1 MAIEIAAISTIIG
14 IIKDL
19 VSAISALWKWLHK
32 RKSKGE
38 PSPEIGPTSEGD
50 SLFGVA
56 RRFVQIYKAH
66 GVKRS
71 QIPRLLGEESGL
83 SLDAVSTDEKL
94 LAALNENL
102 INKTCEIFGVRREW
116 LDGKDVPIYPYR
128 WFDKNL
134 DAFID
139 FQARLKQ
146 ESKELQCLFIKCP
159 QDKLDKGD
167 ERWPIAVVIRQEID
181 HWGHF
186 SEDSI
191 WRYYPASDMYY
202 LWGHERTRLQLKAM
216 ALIAWQFGIH
226 IGGCQLP
233 KKDIEGI
240 VAGSVFPGPL
250 LEHRSHGA
258 WHPDDYIFA
267 KGESCAVADQKEAL
281 AVREFMVKYGL
292 LEKLISLTGPIKIP
306 LKNVIDPKLKELE
319 Y

>member
-1 MAIEIAAISTIIG
+1 MLTAISTIIG

-19 VSAISALWKWLHK
+19 VSGISFIKKWLDK
-32 RKSKGE
+32 RKSNCG
-38 PSPEIGPTSEGD
+38 PSPEIEPTSEGD
-50 SLFGVA
+50 SVFGVA
-56 RRFVQIYKAH
+56 RRFVQLYKVH
-66 GVKRS
+66 GIERS

-83 SLDAVSTDEKL
+83 TLDAVSTDEKL

-139 FQARLKQ
+139 FLARLKQ
-146 ESKELQCLFIKCP
+146 EGKELQCLFVKCP

-167 ERWPIAVVIRQEID
+167 ERWPIAVVIRQEVD

-191 WRYYPASDMYY
+191 WRYYPLSDQYY
-202 LWGHERTRLQLKAM
+202 LWGYERTRLQLKAM
-216 ALIAWQFGIH
+216 VLIAWQFRIH

-233 KKDIEGI
+233 KKDIEAMI
-240 VAGSVFPGPL
+240 AGSVFPGSLVEPL
-250 LEHRSHGA
+250 NHVA
-258 WHPDDYIFA
+258 WHPDDYIFVE
-267 KGESCAVADQKEAL
+267 GESCAVADYEEAGV
-281 AVREFMVKYGL
+281 VRESLAKQGCM
-292 LEKLISLTGPIKIP
+292 EKLISLTGAIKIP
-306 LKNVIDPKLKELE
+306 LANSLKTERQMLE
-319 Y
+319 E